1 VLFRSAPGFSDLVLA
16 RAATGPAGIEAANA
30 NCAGGD
36 IAGGAYDG
44 LQFFAR
50 PIFALDPYAT
60 PAPNLYLCS
69 SSTPPGAGVHGMC
82 GFHAAKSALRRS
94 FGIR

>member
-1 VLFRSAPGFSDLVLA
+1 LA
-16 RAATGPAGIEAANA
+16 RAVTRPADIEAANA

-36 IAGGAYDG
+36 ISGGAHDG
-44 LQFFAR
+44 LQFLAR
-50 PIFALDPYAT
+50 PVLAFDPYAT

-82 GFHAAKSALRRS
+82 GLHAAESALRRS
-94 FGIR
+94 FGIRRARHFRVGSRY